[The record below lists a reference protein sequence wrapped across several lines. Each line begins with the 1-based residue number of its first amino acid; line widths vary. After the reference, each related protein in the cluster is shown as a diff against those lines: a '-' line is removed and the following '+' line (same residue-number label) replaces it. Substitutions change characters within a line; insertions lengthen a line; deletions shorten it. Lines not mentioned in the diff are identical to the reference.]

1 MRDIEK
7 IQNAVCL
14 VKEKNKEK
22 NIICLIQSENKISID
37 KIIFYLN
44 KHIPFYMIPKK
55 FYFIKKFPL
64 NKSGKLDRKNISKLY
79 Q

>member
-1 MRDIEK
+1 MD
-7 IQNAVCL
+7 L
-14 VKEKNKEK
+14 GF
-22 NIICLIQSENKISID
+22 IIPTCCREDVHLRQLHRCINSIR
-37 KIIFYLN
+37 KFYLN

-64 NKSGKLDRKNISKLY
+64 NKSGKLDRKNILKLY